1 MLWLALLFMVSLG
14 GLLLLIGIRGRRL
27 NDHPIC
33 RQCAFDLIGVYPS
46 LERCPECGAP
56 LNAPSAI
63 RTGGRRLRTGPLAA
77 GSLLLMVGLV
87 ATGMFSA
94 AAIGLY
100 DSKSL
105 KPGWLLLRELRMTG
119 TVDARDELIKRQRN
133 GRLAPTV
140 TRGLIDA
147 ALSVHGDPHAT
158 WDIIWPAFLEDVWA
172 DGLLTRE
179 DLGRY
184 AKQTV
189 HIRAS
194 AAPRARQGAHAPL
207 HSRVMIDRVIRGPE
221 PIYIRAQTVSASI
234 VGHDPHEGTLRGGIR
249 TQLGPHSGGW
259 GGSTAAV
266 VPDLPPGTYPARLVE
281 RLTFHLNSDDDPPFA
296 ELEHAADLTIEI
308 VPADT
313 QLITL
318 ITDPDI
324 GRELRSTLK
333 LRNTR
338 IASRSQAVKVDGQ
351 MRPGYTNLWIEFEPA
366 LLPIAIAFDL
376 FVRCGERTV
385 RLGTISARAGRV
397 HFPLQAPQHMLIR
410 DFNCDIVDLILRPSI
425 AAAENSSLDSIWG
438 EEIIFED
445 VTLDPS
451 PPGNSPGGA

>member
-1 MLWLALLFMVSLG
+1 MLWLIVFAIPLG
-14 GLLLLIGIRGRRL
+14 VGLLVLGVRGQRL

-33 RQCAFDLIGVYPS
+33 RACSFDLVGIYPAQ
-46 LERCPECGAP
+46 ERCPECGARIADAFAVRFGARRP
-56 LNAPSAI
+56 RPFALVSGAAILLLCTGLTGLLGASAI
-63 RTGGRRLRTGPLAA
+63 GILDWN
-77 GSLLLMVGLV
+77 SV
-87 ATGMFSA
+87 
-94 AAIGLY
+94 
-100 DSKSL
+100 
-105 KPGWLLLRELRMTG
+105 KPEWVLLRELRTA
-119 TVDARDELIKRQRN
+119 DPIEARDELIKRQRN
-133 GRLAPTV
+133 GRLSPAA
-140 TRGLIDA
+140 TRSLINA
-147 ALSVHGDPHAT
+147 ALSVHGNPEAA
-158 WDIIWPAFLEDVWA
+158 WDVAWPAFLEDLWA

-189 HIRAS
+189 HISAS

-207 HSRVMIDRVIRGPE
+207 HSRVTIDRVIRGPE

-234 VGHDPHEGTLRGGIR
+234 VGHDPHEGKLRGGIR

-259 GGSTAAV
+259 GSSTAAV

-296 ELEHAADLTIEI
+296 ELEYAADLTVEI

-318 ITDPDI
+318 ITDPEI
-324 GRELRSTLK
+324 GCEIRSVLK
-333 LRNTR
+333 LRNAR
-338 IASRSQAVKVDGQ
+338 IASRSEATEIDGQ
-351 MRPGYTNLWIEFEPA
+351 VHPGYTNLWIEFEPA

-376 FVRCGERTV
+376 LVRCGERTV

-397 HFPLQAPQHMLIR
+397 HFPLQAPQHILIR
-410 DFNCDIVDLILRPSI
+410 DFHCDIVDLILRPSI

-445 VTLDPS
+445 VVLDPS